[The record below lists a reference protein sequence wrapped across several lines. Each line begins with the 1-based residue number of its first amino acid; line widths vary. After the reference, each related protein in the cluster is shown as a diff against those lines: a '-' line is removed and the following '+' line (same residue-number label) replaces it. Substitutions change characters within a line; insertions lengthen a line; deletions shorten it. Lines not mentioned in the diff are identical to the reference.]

1 MNYIKELEELLLNDV
16 LVEVN
21 ANIEELKT
29 SLEKKK
35 NSKAIKEELEYMNG
49 VKKYFDEVLIDIKSN
64 SITQE
69 EALDILE
76 GLEDMKVENQ
86 DF

>member
-35 NSKAIKEELEYMNG
+35 NSKTIKEELEYMNG
-49 VKKYFDEVLIDIKSN
+49 VKKYFDEVLVDIKSN